1 MTIQTLV
8 IGLGKIGM
16 MYDYDKKN
24 SSLSHSQSINN
35 HRHFFLSGAIDS
47 SSTQRKKF
55 FKKFIKPTYINL
67 KQAIKEK
74 TPDLII
80 ISVGT
85 KDADKIYT
93 QIIKLKI
100 QPKAILFEKP
110 VSYHLANAKKIF
122 NYCTNNNILIFVN
135 YNRRYDPSTFL
146 LDKKI
151 KNDYIG
157 KVKKIEIFYKKGLY
171 NACSH
176 YINFIQKIFP
186 GEKKI
191 KEKYFIK
198 KIKNDFLYDFILF
211 NKDQQIFFYAKKV
224 KNELIR
230 MIGDHGKLVYYTEL
244 DRLYF
249 VKSKNNNKIFLK
261 NNYSQGQISILNNI
275 YKTLKNKSFPL
286 SSSDDSIECLTYLNR
301 INKYYD

>member
-1 MTIQTLV
+1 MTIKTLV

-16 MYDYDKKN
+16 MYDYDDKK
-24 SSLSHSQSINN
+24 SSLSHSQSINK
-35 HRHFFLSGAIDS
+35 HPHFFLSGAIDLS
-47 SSTQRKKF
+47 SAQRKKF
-55 FKKFIKPTYINL
+55 FKKFKKPTYIDL

-74 TPDLII
+74 IPDLII

-85 KDADKIYT
+85 KEADEIYT

-100 QPKAILFEKP
+100 CPKAILFEKP
-110 VSYHLANAKKIF
+110 VSYYLVNAKKIF
-122 NYCTNNNILIFVN
+122 NYCKDNNIHIFVN

-151 KNDYIG
+151 KNNYIG
-157 KVKKIEIFYKKGLY
+157 KIKKIEIFYKKGLY

-191 KEKYFIK
+191 KRKNFIK
-198 KIKNDFLYDFILF
+198 NIKNDFLFDFILY
-211 NKDQQIFFYAKKV
+211 NKDQQIYFYAKKT
-224 KNELIR
+224 KNEFIR

-244 DRLYF
+244 DELFF
-249 VKSKNNNKIFLK
+249 VNDKNNKKFILK
-261 NNYSQGQISILNNI
+261 NNYSQGQISVLNNI
-275 YKTLKNKSFPL
+275 YKTLNNKSFPL
-286 SSSDDSIECLTYLNR
+286 SSSDDAIECLTYLNK